1 MCVNLSHIKGGIA
14 LQELKDVLT
23 KLRKNAR
30 LSQQQVAD
38 ILKINRST
46 YAYYETGKSKPK
58 LPTLKKLAAIY
69 GVSLDDLLGRERSG
83 GSELAVSETP
93 YDAGWHADTQV
104 SALSDFEQAVLLKL
118 RLMNREQKEKL
129 LDFMEENLDK

>member
-69 GVSLDDLLGRERSG
+69 GVSVDELLNQDGTG
-83 GSELAVSETP
+83 DNELSVSETP
-93 YDAGWHADTQV
+93 SDTGWHADTQV

-118 RLMNREQKEKL
+118 RLMNRAQKEKL
-129 LDFMEENLDK
+129 LDFIDENLNP

>member
-23 KLRKNAR
+23 KLRKNAH

-69 GVSLDDLLGRERSG
+69 GVSVDELLNQG
-83 GSELAVSETP
+83 GTGDNELSVSETP
-93 YDAGWHADTQV
+93 YDSGWHADTQV

-118 RLMNREQKEKL
+118 RLMNRAQKEKL
-129 LDFMEENLDK
+129 LDFIDENLNP

>member
-58 LPTLKKLAAIY
+58 LPTLKKTGCYL
-69 GVSLDDLLGRERSG
+69 RSIC
-83 GSELAVSETP
+83 
-93 YDAGWHADTQV
+93 
-104 SALSDFEQAVLLKL
+104 
-118 RLMNREQKEKL
+118 
-129 LDFMEENLDK
+129 

>member
-1 MCVNLSHIKGGIA
+1 MR
-14 LQELKDVLT
+14 ELKDVLLD
-23 KLRKNAR
+23 LRKNAR

-69 GVSLDDLLGRERSG
+69 GVSVDALLGQEKEVN
-83 GSELAVSETP
+83 ELTVSSTP
-93 YDAGWHADTQV
+93 YDTGWHADTQV

-118 RLMNREQKEKL
+118 RLMNRSQKEAL
-129 LDFMEENLDK
+129 LSYMDSELMK

>member
-1 MCVNLSHIKGGIA
+1 M
-14 LQELKDVLT
+14 QELKDVLT

-69 GVSLDDLLGRERSG
+69 GVSVDELLNQG
-83 GSELAVSETP
+83 GTGDNELSVSETP

-118 RLMNREQKEKL
+118 RLMNRAQKEKL
-129 LDFMEENLDK
+129 LDFIDENLNP